1 MYLLKINQMSYQK
14 KKKKKKTGAI
24 RTKELTKDLING
36 YTILNRARYFS
47 LRTSKNHLVY
57 FSYKKIY

>member
-14 KKKKKKTGAI
+14 KKIGPI
-24 RTKELTKDLING
+24 WTKGLTKDLING
-36 YTILNRARYFS
+36 YTILNGARYFS
-47 LRTSKNHLVY
+47 LRTSQNHLVY